1 MTTELNQKL
10 LNAYDNELKQF
21 VSLIQMNHSKKTIDD
36 IIRVKWKELIAKMIV
51 TPSELLL
58 TSPRKEN
65 TTTGIKFHRHA
76 RDVFMK
82 CNTLICYV
90 RDVEQG
96 LGHRELTYMMMY
108 EWVQCFPDMV
118 FYILHYFVH
127 SDFRNIKP
135 YGSWRD
141 IRELMQYAY
150 LKTKDK
156 GHSLISNCI
165 FLFCE
170 QLKKDVYA
178 FLDYCFNPNTKHL
191 SLSLVAK
198 WFPRENREKNQ
209 KWMFKEL
216 TFWFFS
222 MYKDDEQLFYGVEM
236 LINPDFDGVYNFQR
250 VFPRHT
256 THQYKT
262 MRRLLSS
269 LNENISTI
277 ESMMCKKEWHKIRMD
292 NVPSKAIHKYSESL
306 MRTTNCSKK
315 ETTKLENDRR
325 RLCKTRYEFYAA
337 KVKSSKI
344 KVNSLTMKTF
354 VKEAVI
360 LKNESPDSI
369 RRKMLDKKWNGYL
382 SSIQDHSLHNA
393 VIVLDM
399 SVPTQYSIKDNDLLY
414 SSEQY
419 LDIQY
424 EKISRA
430 IEYAF
435 TISKPFRCRILVSG
449 ETPTWIDLNWQCDY
463 DFVKMVNTI
472 LKLEF
477 FGKSRMPESI
487 QYLFNSFQ
495 DCVIRDLSKITLI
508 CMTNEIDTTIIDSID
523 KQKFNLQDCENTKN
537 NSKLYD
543 KMPTCV
549 YMNFVSSSNMYRNV
563 ALQNVYKSFIF
574 INNLNYIS
582 LKNILNI
589 RCQKYRTRPKL
600 VKKQIKTQNIV
611 TDNNS
616 NTVDVGVGTTDDNKS
631 NTTSNITLNKPE
643 LFYVVNDPFVLR
655 NILMKHFNLKKPNSK
670 TFDNIFKS
678 NRFSNI
684 LEKSKTFFDENI

>member
-1 MTTELNQKL
+1 MATELNQKL
-10 LNAYDNELKQF
+10 IDAYDNELKQF
-21 VSLIQMNHSKKTIDD
+21 VSLIQMNHSKNTINNT
-36 IIRVKWKELIAKMIV
+36 IRLKWKELIAKMII
-51 TPSELLL
+51 TPSED
-58 TSPRKEN
+58 N
-65 TTTGIKFHRHA
+65 TTKVKFHRHA
-76 RDVFMK
+76 RDVFIK
-82 CNTLICYV
+82 CNALICYV
-90 RDVEQG
+90 RDIERG
-96 LGHRELTYMMMY
+96 LGQRELAYMMMY

-118 FYILHYFVH
+118 IYILHYFVH
-127 SDFRNIKP
+127 SDFKNIKP

-141 IRELMQYAY
+141 IRELMQYTY

-170 QLKKDVYA
+170 QVKKDVYS
-178 FLDYCFNPNTKHL
+178 FLDYCFNPKTRHL
-191 SLSLVAK
+191 NLSLVAK

-216 TFWFFS
+216 TFWFFF
-222 MYKDDEQLFYGVEM
+222 MYKEDETLFYGIEM
-236 LINPDFDGVYNFQR
+236 LINPDFDGIYNYHK
-250 VFPRHT
+250 VFPKHT

-277 ESMMCKKEWHKIRMD
+277 EPMMCKKEWQRIKMD
-292 NVPSKAIHKYSESL
+292 IVPSKAIHKYGESL

-325 RLCKTRYEFYAA
+325 NLCKTRYEFYAT

-344 KVNSLTMKTF
+344 KVKSLTMKML
-354 VKEAVI
+354 VKEAVS
-360 LKNESPDSI
+360 LENESSDSI
-369 RRKMLDKKWNGYL
+369 RRKLLHKKWNGYL
-382 SSIQDHSLHNA
+382 DSIQDYSFHNA
-393 VIVLDM
+393 VIILDM
-399 SVPTQYSIKDNDLLY
+399 SVPTQSSIKNNDLLY

-435 TISKPFRCRILVSG
+435 TVSNPFRGRILVSG

-472 LKLEF
+472 LELEY

-495 DCVIRDLSKITLI
+495 DCVMTDLSKITLI

-537 NSKLYD
+537 NNKLYE

-574 INNLNYIS
+574 INNVNYIS

-589 RCQKYRTRPKL
+589 RCKKYKPSPQKK
-600 VKKQIKTQNIV
+600 V
-611 TDNNS
+611 TGNSS
-616 NTVDVGVGTTDDNKS
+616 NTVSIDNKS
-631 NTTSNITLNKPE
+631 NSTTNNTSNKPE
-643 LFYVVNDPFVLR
+643 LFYVVNDPSVLR
-655 NILMKHFNLKKPNSK
+655 TILMKHFNLKKTHPK

-678 NRFSNI
+678 SRYSNVF
-684 LEKSKTFFDENI
+684 EKSKTFFDKNV